1 MAIPFGKYQLLRKIA
16 TGGMGQVFLAR
27 EHAEGLERLVVLKLL
42 LPHLAEDEDFLGMF
56 LEEARLVAR
65 LSHPH
70 IIRILEVSRVNG
82 RPCLAME
89 YVQGEDL
96 RQVDRRARLRGRPL
110 PLGLVLRI
118 VSDVA
123 AGLDHVHKAT
133 DSLGQPL
140 RLVHRDVSPQNVL
153 VGFDGGVKIIDF
165 GVAKAAGS
173 TQRTVSGVLKGKY
186 PYMSP
191 EQAQGLPVEA
201 RSDQF
206 SLGIVLWELLTGRR
220 LFKGETD
227 LMTLHLVRECQV
239 PLPSQLAKGL
249 PPELDALVLRAL
261 APRPEERYPDCGA
274 LRLALEELLL
284 QHQLPSS
291 SAHLSAWLQELYA
304 DRLTR
309 EADPARLDELT
320 EHEQLH
326 ALMPL
331 CEPRQGST
339 PARHSSASL
348 EVPWETG
355 CEPPV
360 PQRQTLTLSPARS
373 VGSLLLMALALCS
386 LLAGAGLTLLLRPQ
400 APLPPPPP
408 QAGSQVPVPPEP
420 QPQSPAQS
428 PVPDTS
434 PQDTSPPPAP
444 AARPGRTQQNPGTL
458 IKTKR

>member
-1 MAIPFGKYQLLRKIA
+1 MAIPFGKYRLLRKIA
-16 TGGMGQVFLAR
+16 TGGMGQVFLAQ

-56 LEEARLVAR
+56 LEEARLVSR

-70 IIRILEVSRVNG
+70 IIHILEVSRVNG

-96 RQVDRRARLRGRPL
+96 RQVERRARLRGRPL

-118 VSDVA
+118 IADVA

-133 DSLGQPL
+133 DSQGQPL

-173 TQRTVSGVLKGKY
+173 TQRTASGVLKGKY

-191 EQAQGLPVEA
+191 EQAHGLPVEA

-206 SLGIVLWELLTGRR
+206 SLGIILWELLTGRR

-239 PLPSQLAKGL
+239 PPPSQLAKGL

-261 APRPEERYPDCGA
+261 APKPEERYPDCGA

-284 QHQLPSS
+284 QYQLPSS

-309 EADPARLDELT
+309 EADPARLDELA
-320 EHEQLH
+320 ENEDLH

-331 CEPRQGST
+331 PDPRQGIT
-339 PARHSSASL
+339 PVRPGSASL

-355 CEPPV
+355 LEPTV
-360 PQRQTLTLSPARS
+360 PQRQTLTLSPARG
-373 VGSLLLMALALCS
+373 VGALLVVALALCS
-386 LLAGAGLTLLLRPQ
+386 LLAGAGLTLLLLRPQ
-400 APLPPPPP
+400 APLPTPAP
-408 QAGSQVPVPPEP
+408 AQVDSRALAPPEP
-420 QPQSPAQS
+420 QPQPEPPVQRT
-428 PVPDTS
+428 VPDTS
-434 PQDTSPPPAP
+434 LKPAP
-444 AARPGRTQQNPGTL
+444 TTSTGRPHEDLSL